1 MMFDKLTDR
10 FQTVFKKLRGYGKIT
25 ESNISDA
32 MREVKIALL
41 EADVN
46 FQVVKAF
53 IERIKQKAIGEDV
66 LKSITPGQQII
77 KIVHDELIELLG
89 KNQTPI
95 HMTSIPPTVIMMVG
109 LQGSGKTTTVG
120 KLARKYKSEGYNP
133 LLVAADVQRPAA
145 REQLKFLGDKLG
157 VHVFVDAKA
166 QKAESVCVRA
176 HQLAKED
183 RFNPVLIDTA
193 GRLHIDE
200 QLMKELVQ
208 IKSALKPHEVILV
221 ADAMTGQDAVTMAKE
236 FDGTLGVDSIILTK
250 LDGDARG
257 GAALSIHEVTGKP
270 IKFIGIGEKL
280 DSFEPFHP
288 DRMASRILGMGD
300 ILSLVEKA
308 QAVVSE
314 EQARELEKKLQ
325 QDSYTLDDFRQQLRQ
340 IKRMGSLTDL
350 IKLIPGAD
358 KLGIKNAQIDE
369 KRLVIAEA
377 IINSMT
383 PEERKNSS
391 IINTSRKERIATGS
405 GLKIQEVNQLLRQFE
420 MMKKSIRQMQKKSL
434 GSKANKSRL
443 AAKLMKIKKERRK
456 KKQKKRR

>member
-25 ESNISDA
+25 ESNIGDA

-46 FQVVKAF
+46 FQVVKTF

-89 KNQTPI
+89 RNQAQI
-95 HMTSIPPTVIMMVG
+95 NMASIPPTVIMMVG

-120 KLARKYKSEGYNP
+120 KLAKKYKADGYRP

-145 REQLKFLGDKLG
+145 REQLKFLGDNLG
-157 VHVFVDAKA
+157 VDVFVDPNNQNAGD
-166 QKAESVCVRA
+166 VCARS
-176 HQLAKED
+176 HRMAKEE
-183 RFNPVLIDTA
+183 RFNPLIIDTA

-200 QLMKELVQ
+200 RLMKELVQ
-208 IKSALKPHEVILV
+208 IKSALKPHEIILV

-250 LDGDARG
+250 LDGDTRG

-280 DSFEPFHP
+280 DSLEIFHP

-314 EQARELEKKLQ
+314 EQARELEKKFRR
-325 QDSYTLDDFRQQLRQ
+325 DSYTLEDFRQQLRQ
-340 IKRMGSLTDL
+340 IKRMGSLTEL
-350 IKLIPGAD
+350 LKLIPGAD
-358 KLGIKNAQIDE
+358 KLGLKNAQVDE
-369 KRLVIAEA
+369 KQIVIAEA

-383 PEERKNSS
+383 PEERVNSS
-391 IINTSRKERIATGS
+391 ILNTSRKERIAAGS
-405 GLKIQEVNQLLRQFE
+405 GLKIQEVNQLLRKFD
-420 MMKKSIRQMQKKSL
+420 MMKKSIKQMQ
-434 GSKANKSRL
+434 
-443 AAKLMKIKKERRK
+443 
-456 KKQKKRR
+456 Q